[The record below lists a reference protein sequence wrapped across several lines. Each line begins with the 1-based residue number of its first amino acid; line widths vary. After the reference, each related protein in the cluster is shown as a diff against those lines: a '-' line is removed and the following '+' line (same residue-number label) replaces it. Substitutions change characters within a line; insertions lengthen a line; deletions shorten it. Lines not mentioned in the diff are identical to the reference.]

1 MKKMKD
7 SCFNEFDPNA
17 MSVEAAL
24 ENILKSISSIKTSE
38 YVDLKSAYGRILS
51 KNIKSKINVPNYKNS
66 AMDGYA
72 VNVSDF
78 NEKNK
83 TYDCIGESFAGN
95 PFLKPVKKNQ
105 AIKVMTGGMV
115 PSGCNAVV
123 MKELITQKGRIIT
136 TRSKIIKDQN
146 IRFPGEDIKKNEI
159 VLKAGKEIDEIDIG
173 ILASLGIDRVSVKKR
188 PIIGFVSTGDELVS
202 IKKPIKISQVYDS
215 NRYLL
220 HGLLKKYPV
229 EIKDYGVV
237 KDKIKSIEKKFL
249 EASLNCDVLITTGGV
264 SVGDADYVKEV
275 LEKLGKVN
283 FWKIAV
289 KPGRPLA
296 YGKIKKCIFFGLPG
310 NPVSV
315 VVTFNLFVNAALNK
329 LMGKGQDHTLSLE
342 AELLTS
348 VKKRKG
354 RKEYKRGVL
363 ISKKNKLYVRKSG
376 LQGSNILSSVK
387 DANCYIELGENMREV
402 PKGAKVKVLPF
413 KLTSEYYEH

>member
-17 MSVEAAL
+17 ISVEAAVK
-24 ENILKSISSIKTSE
+24 NILKSINSIKTSE

-66 AMDGYA
+66 AMDGFA
-72 VNVSDF
+72 LNVGDF

-95 PFLKPVKKNQ
+95 PFLKSVKKNQ

-115 PSGCNAVV
+115 PSGCNAVI
-123 MKELITQKGRIIT
+123 MKELITLKGSVIT
-136 TRSKIIKDQN
+136 TKSRIIKDQN

-159 VLKAGKEIDEIDIG
+159 VLRAGKEINEIDIG
-173 ILASLGIDRVSVKKR
+173 ILASLGVDRVFVKKR

-202 IKKPIKISQVYDS
+202 IKKTIKISQVYDS

-237 KDKIKSIEKKFL
+237 KDKIKSIEKKFV
-249 EASLNCDVLITTGGV
+249 EASLYCDVLITTGGV
-264 SVGDADYVKEV
+264 SVGDADFVKVV

-329 LMGKGQDHTLSLE
+329 LMGKGQDYALSLE

-354 RKEYKRGVL
+354 RKEYKRGIL
-363 ISKKNKLYVRKSG
+363 LSKKNKLYVRKSG

-413 KLTSEYYEH
+413 TLTSEYYEQ

>member
-83 TYDCIGESFAGN
+83 TYNCIGESFAGN

-136 TRSKIIKDQN
+136 TKSRIIRDQN

-237 KDKIKSIEKKFL
+237 KDKIKSIEKKFV

-315 VVTFNLFVNAALNK
+315 VVTFNLFVSAALNK
-329 LMGKGQDHTLSLE
+329 LMGKGQDHVLSLE

-354 RKEYKRGVL
+354 RKEYKRGIL
-363 ISKKNKLYVRKSG
+363 LSKKNKLYVRKSG

-413 KLTSEYYEH
+413 TLTSEYYEQ

>member
-136 TRSKIIKDQN
+136 TKSKIIKDQN

-315 VVTFNLFVNAALNK
+315 IVTFNLFVNAALNK

>member
-136 TRSKIIKDQN
+136 TKSKIIKDQN

-342 AELLTS
+342 AELLMS

>member
-1 MKKMKD
+1 MKKIKD
-7 SCFNEFDPNA
+7 NCFNEFDPNA

-38 YVDLKSAYGRILS
+38 CVDLKSAYSRILS
-51 KNIKSKINVPNYKNS
+51 KNIKSKISVPNYKNS

-72 VNVSDF
+72 VNVGDF
-78 NEKNK
+78 NVKNK

-105 AIKVMTGGMV
+105 AIKIMTGGMV
-115 PSGCNAVV
+115 PSGCNAVI
-123 MKELITQKGRIIT
+123 MKELITKKGGVISTKSR
-136 TRSKIIKDQN
+136 IIKDQN

-159 VLKAGKEIDEIDIG
+159 VLKAGNKVDEIDIG

-188 PIIGFVSTGDELVS
+188 PVVGFVSTGDELVS

-237 KDKIKSIEKKFL
+237 KDKIKSIEKKFV
-249 EASLNCDVLITTGGV
+249 EASSNCDVLITTGGV

-329 LMGKGQDHTLSLE
+329 LMGKGQDHLLSLE

-354 RKEYKRGVL
+354 RKEYKRGIL
-363 ISKKNKLYVRKSG
+363 INKKNKLYVRKSG

-387 DANCYIELGENMREV
+387 DANCYIELSENMGEV

-413 KLTSEYYEH
+413 TLTSEYYE

>member
-72 VNVSDF
+72 VNVGDF

-136 TRSKIIKDQN
+136 TKSKIIKDQN

>member
-7 SCFNEFDPNA
+7 NCFNEFDPNA

-38 YVDLKSAYGRILS
+38 YVDLKSAFGRILS

-72 VNVSDF
+72 VNVGDF

-115 PSGCNAVV
+115 PSGCNAVI
-123 MKELITQKGRIIT
+123 MKELITQKGRVIST
-136 TRSKIIKDQN
+136 KSRIIKDQN

-173 ILASLGIDRVSVKKR
+173 ILASLGIDRVFVKKK
-188 PIIGFVSTGDELVS
+188 PKIGFVSTGDELVS

-237 KDKIKSIEKKFL
+237 KDKIKSIEKKFV

-329 LMGKGQDHTLSLE
+329 LMGKGQDHVLSLE
-342 AELLTS
+342 AELLMS
-348 VKKRKG
+348 IKKRKG
-354 RKEYKRGVL
+354 RKEYKRGIL
-363 ISKKNKLYVRKSG
+363 LSKNNKLYVRKSG

-413 KLTSEYYEH
+413 TLTSEHYEQ

>member
-136 TRSKIIKDQN
+136 TKSKIIKDQN

-237 KDKIKSIEKKFL
+237 KDKIKSIEKKFV

-413 KLTSEYYEH
+413 TLTSEYYEQ

>member
-136 TRSKIIKDQN
+136 TKSKIIKDQN

-264 SVGDADYVKEV
+264 SVGDADYVNEV

>member
-72 VNVSDF
+72 VNVGDF

-95 PFLKPVKKNQ
+95 PFLKSVKKNQ

-115 PSGCNAVV
+115 PSGCNAVI
-123 MKELITQKGRIIT
+123 MKELITQKGSVIT
-136 TRSKIIKDQN
+136 TKSRIIKDQN

-173 ILASLGIDRVSVKKR
+173 ILASLGIDRVFVKKR
-188 PIIGFVSTGDELVS
+188 PIVGFVSTGDELVS
-202 IKKPIKISQVYDS
+202 IKKTIKISQVYDS

-237 KDKIKSIEKKFL
+237 KDKIKSIEKKFV
-249 EASLNCDVLITTGGV
+249 EASLYCDVLITTGGV
-264 SVGDADYVKEV
+264 SVGDADFVKVV

-329 LMGKGQDHTLSLE
+329 LMGKGQDHALSLE

-354 RKEYKRGVL
+354 RKEYKRGIL
-363 ISKKNKLYVRKSG
+363 LSKKNKLYVRKSG

-413 KLTSEYYEH
+413 TLTSEHYEQ

>member
-136 TRSKIIKDQN
+136 TKSKIIKDQN

-296 YGKIKKCIFFGLPG
+296 YGKIKKSIFFGLPG

>member
-24 ENILKSISSIKTSE
+24 ENILISISSIKTSE

-72 VNVSDF
+72 VNVGDF

-136 TRSKIIKDQN
+136 TKSKIIKDQN

-202 IKKPIKISQVYDS
+202 IKRPIKISQVYDS

-329 LMGKGQDHTLSLE
+329 LMGKAQDHALSLQ

-354 RKEYKRGVL
+354 RKEYKRGIL
-363 ISKKNKLYVRKSG
+363 LSKKNKLYVRKSR

-413 KLTSEYYEH
+413 TLTSEYYEQ

>member
-38 YVDLKSAYGRILS
+38 YVDLKSAFGRILS

-72 VNVSDF
+72 VNVGDF

-136 TRSKIIKDQN
+136 TKSRIIKDQN

-173 ILASLGIDRVSVKKR
+173 ILASLGIDRVFVKKR
-188 PIIGFVSTGDELVS
+188 PRIGFVSTGDELVS
-202 IKKPIKISQVYDS
+202 IKKTIKISQVYDS

-237 KDKIKSIEKKFL
+237 KDKIKSIEKKFV

-315 VVTFNLFVNAALNK
+315 VVTFNLFVSAALNK
-329 LMGKGQDHTLSLE
+329 LMGKDQDHALSLE

-354 RKEYKRGVL
+354 RKEYKRGIL
-363 ISKKNKLYVRKSG
+363 LSKKNKLYVRKSG

-413 KLTSEYYEH
+413 TLTSEYYEQ

>member
-72 VNVSDF
+72 VNVSDY

-136 TRSKIIKDQN
+136 TKSKIIKDQN

>member
-7 SCFNEFDPNA
+7 NCFNEFDPNA

-136 TRSKIIKDQN
+136 TKSKIIKDQN

-275 LEKLGKVN
+275 LEKLGRVN

>member
-95 PFLKPVKKNQ
+95 PFLKPVKKNR

-136 TRSKIIKDQN
+136 TKSKIIKDQN

>member
-83 TYDCIGESFAGN
+83 TYNCIGESFAGN

-136 TRSKIIKDQN
+136 TKSKIIKDQN

>member
-38 YVDLKSAYGRILS
+38 YVDLKSAYGRIVS

-136 TRSKIIKDQN
+136 TKSKIIKDQN

>member
-95 PFLKPVKKNQ
+95 PFLRPVKKNQ

-136 TRSKIIKDQN
+136 TKSKIIKDQN

-237 KDKIKSIEKKFL
+237 KDKIKSIEKKFV
-249 EASLNCDVLITTGGV
+249 EASSNCDVLITTGGV

>member
-136 TRSKIIKDQN
+136 TKSKIIKDQN

-275 LEKLGKVN
+275 LEKLGRVN

>member
-1 MKKMKD
+1 MKRMKD
-7 SCFNEFDPNA
+7 NCFNEFDPNA
-17 MSVEAAL
+17 MSVEDAL
-24 ENILKSISSIKTSE
+24 KNILKTIDNVKTTE
-38 YVDLKSAYGRILS
+38 FVDLKNAYKRILS

-72 VNVSDF
+72 VNIDDF
-78 NEKNK
+78 NK
-83 TYDCIGESFAGN
+83 TDKTFECIGESFAGK
-95 PFLKPVKKNQ
+95 PFLKSVRKNQ

-115 PSGCNAVV
+115 PSNCNAVI
-123 MKELITQKGRIIT
+123 MRELVTENGTSITSK
-136 TRSKIIKDQN
+136 SKIIKDQN

-159 VLKAGKEIDEIDIG
+159 VMRVGKQVDEIDIG
-173 ILASLGIDRVSVKKR
+173 VLASLGINKVPVRKK
-188 PIIGFVSTGDELVS
+188 PIIGFISTGDELVS

-220 HGLLKKYPV
+220 HGLLMKYPV

-237 KDKIKSIEKKFL
+237 KDKIKLIEKKFK
-249 EASLNCDVLITTGGV
+249 EASSHCDVLITTGGV

-275 LEKLGKVN
+275 LEKLGKIN

-315 VVTFNLFVNAALNK
+315 VVTFNLFVNEALNK
-329 LMGKGQDHTLSLE
+329 LIGRSQSHALSLE
-342 AELLTS
+342 AELLTD

-354 RKEYKRGVL
+354 RREYKRGILV
-363 ISKKNKLYVRKSG
+363 IEKNKFYVKKSG
-376 LQGSNILSSVK
+376 QQGSNILSSVK
-387 DANCYIELGENMREV
+387 DANCYIELGENMQEV
-402 PKGAKVKVLPF
+402 RKGTRVKVAPF
-413 KLTSEYYEH
+413 TLTSEYYG

>member
-7 SCFNEFDPNA
+7 NCFNEFDPNA

-24 ENILKSISSIKTSE
+24 ESILKSTSSIKTSE
-38 YVDLKSAYGRILS
+38 CVDLKSAYGRILS

-72 VNVSDF
+72 VNVGDF

-83 TYDCIGESFAGN
+83 TYNCIGESFAGD
-95 PFLKPVKKNQ
+95 PFLKSVKKNQ

-115 PSGCNAVV
+115 PSGCNAVI
-123 MKELITQKGRIIT
+123 MKELITQKGSVIT
-136 TRSKIIKDQN
+136 TKSRIIKDQN

-173 ILASLGIDRVSVKKR
+173 ILASLGIDSVFVKKR
-188 PIIGFVSTGDELVS
+188 PIVGFVSTGDELVS
-202 IKKPIKISQVYDS
+202 IKKTIKISQVYDS

-237 KDKIKSIEKKFL
+237 KDKIKSIEKKFV

-329 LMGKGQDHTLSLE
+329 LMGKGQDHALSLE

-354 RKEYKRGVL
+354 RKEYKRGIL
-363 ISKKNKLYVRKSG
+363 LSKKNKLYVRKSG

-387 DANCYIELGENMREV
+387 DANCYIELDENMREV

-413 KLTSEYYEH
+413 TLTSEYYEQ

>member
-136 TRSKIIKDQN
+136 TKSKIIKDQN

-363 ISKKNKLYVRKSG
+363 ISKKNKLYVRKAG

-413 KLTSEYYEH
+413 TLTSEYYEQ

>member
-136 TRSKIIKDQN
+136 TKSKIIKDQN

-237 KDKIKSIEKKFL
+237 KDKIKSIEKKFV

-264 SVGDADYVKEV
+264 SVGDADYVNEV

-329 LMGKGQDHTLSLE
+329 LMGKSQDHTLSLE

-354 RKEYKRGVL
+354 RKEYKRGIL
-363 ISKKNKLYVRKSG
+363 LSKKNKLYVRKSG

-413 KLTSEYYEH
+413 TLTSEYYEQ

>member
-136 TRSKIIKDQN
+136 TKSKIIKDQN

-202 IKKPIKISQVYDS
+202 IKKTIKISQVYDS